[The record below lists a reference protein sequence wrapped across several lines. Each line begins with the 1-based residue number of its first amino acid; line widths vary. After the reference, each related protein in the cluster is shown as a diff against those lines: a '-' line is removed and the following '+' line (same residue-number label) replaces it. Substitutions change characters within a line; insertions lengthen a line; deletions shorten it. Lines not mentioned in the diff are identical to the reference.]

1 MERERV
7 HSLTIRER
15 RRRASRWFTLRVCLL
30 LVLIGGLAYS
40 AWLAP
45 FDKAA
50 HPVRVETVR

>member
-15 RRRASRWFTLRVCLL
+15 RRQASRWFTLRVCLL
-30 LVLIGGLAYS
+30 TALIGGLAYS

-45 FDKAA
+45 WAKAD
-50 HPVRVETVR
+50 HPVRVEAVP

>member
-7 HSLTIRER
+7 HSVTIRER

-30 LVLIGGLAYS
+30 LSLIGGLAYS

-45 FDKAA
+45 WAKAA
-50 HPVRVETVR
+50 RPVHVETVR